1 MVLRVV
7 LTSFQGKLWYNH
19 LGREVIIV
27 YRTPVKSSRM
37 ISVGWE
43 HNILE
48 IEFPDG
54 VIYQYPNVSYPEY
67 QNFIHSESLGSYL
80 SNRIDK
86 LYPGKPINK

>member
-1 MVLRVV
+1 MSLVEEFEMDIECPECV
-7 LTSFQGKLWYNH
+7 
-19 LGREVIIV
+19 
-27 YRTPVKSSRM
+27 
-37 ISVGWE
+37 SVGWE

>member
-1 MVLRVV
+1 M
-7 LTSFQGKLWYNH
+7 
-19 LGREVIIV
+19 

-37 ISVGWE
+37 VSVGWE

-67 QNFIHSESLGSYL
+67 QNFIHYL

>member
-1 MVLRVV
+1 M
-7 LTSFQGKLWYNH
+7 
-19 LGREVIIV
+19 